1 LEVQFLFAS
10 PRRIQ
15 PVCVRVCAQKLCSQA
30 TRFAEKDDPRRKAL
44 LQKQSTPHNAN
55 QRGEFLL
62 SATCAVHRSWLVF
75 FLWQMVQFA
84 MVLSSP
90 SADVVIF
97 LIMVLMMII
106 TSIITHMMAINITV
120 ITIEIY
126 MNLIIFIIR
135 RPQRVAA

>member
-1 LEVQFLFAS
+1 MA
-10 PRRIQ
+10 
-15 PVCVRVCAQKLCSQA
+15 CV
-30 TRFAEKDDPRRKAL
+30 
-44 LQKQSTPHNAN
+44 
-55 QRGEFLL
+55 
-62 SATCAVHRSWLVF
+62 